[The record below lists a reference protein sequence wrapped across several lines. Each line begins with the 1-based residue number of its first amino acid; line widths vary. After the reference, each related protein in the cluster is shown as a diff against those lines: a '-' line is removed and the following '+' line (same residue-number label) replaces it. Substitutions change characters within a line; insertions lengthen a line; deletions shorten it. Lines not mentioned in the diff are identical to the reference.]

1 MKRHLPMFAVLPVLA
16 MGVFGVSG
24 AVHAGEGDHACR
36 QYVPS
41 AGLTIA
47 VDCAQPVAAVI
58 KASVTVTPSTCR
70 RYVPSAKMSI
80 EEPCPEPVAGSSSVA
95 PNAAKAS
102 LPVETAKPVGVES
115 GKSERVEP
123 AKSGAAKSNPSAV
136 KPVALKGASASG
148 ANCSGILERA
158 QLGGETR
165 HDLAMLREGC
175 STGG

>member
-24 AVHAGEGDHACR
+24 PVKAGEGDHACR

-58 KASVTVTPSTCR
+58 KASATVTPSTCR

-80 EEPCPEPVAGSSSVA
+80 EEPCPEPVAGASVVA
-95 PNAAKAS
+95 PSAPKAS
-102 LPVETAKPVGVES
+102 LSPETAAPVGVES
-115 GKSERVEP
+115 V
-123 AKSGAAKSNPSAV
+123 KSGKAEQGKTGVVKPNPSAV
-136 KPVALKGASASG
+136 KPVALKGGSGAS